1 MQLQM
6 AYKGLQLCRRSSLD
20 TAIGTVRTL
29 STKPLDE
36 TYDGS
41 DGGGPSRNFKPINL
55 SYRALE
61 WRGKEQREKE
71 TRNKTPLLI
80 HHSLYGRKEN
90 WNPISEIINRT
101 TQRKVINVD
110 GRNHG
115 ESPFTKEMSLPLMAK
130 DIVHLMK
137 QLKED
142 KMSYLGHSMG
152 GRIGILLALTQPQLI
167 DRMIVVD
174 SSVIVNENSRRRWSA
189 LRQACSSLMK
199 IEDKLN
205 AAHGWDRLA
214 IANKAIENL
223 IVNKTERANFLSNL
237 ILSEKP
243 KGKNLWRVNM
253 SSFLANP
260 EMMSQSPAT
269 TLENM
274 TFEGP
279 TLFINGQ
286 HSKFASRDHEMEIR
300 RFFPNANFAWIK
312 DTGHLIHVD
321 QQKLFCE
328 KVITFLEDTHEH

>member
-6 AYKGLQLCRRSSLD
+6 AFKGLQLCRRSSID
-20 TAIGTVRTL
+20 TAIGTVRTM
-29 STKPLDE
+29 SVKPLDE

-41 DGGGPSRNFKPINL
+41 DGGGPSRNFEPINL

-71 TRNKTPLLI
+71 TRSKTPLLI

-90 WNPISEIINRT
+90 WNPISDIINRT
-101 TQRKVINVD
+101 TQRKIINID

-199 IEDKLN
+199 IEDKLKN
-205 AAHGWDRLA
+205 AHGYERLT
-214 IANKAIENL
+214 IANK
-223 IVNKTERANFLSNL
+223 VQNFY
-237 ILSEKP
+237 
-243 KGKNLWRVNM
+243 
-253 SSFLANP
+253 SFY
-260 EMMSQSPAT
+260 
-269 TLENM
+269 
-274 TFEGP
+274 FF
-279 TLFINGQ
+279 LFCN
-286 HSKFASRDHEMEIR
+286 SCS
-300 RFFPNANFAWIK
+300 RFFNSAIFFSLSAFSFSFSSMSLCICAFISSRRRSSSSC
-312 DTGHLIHVD
+312 LRAIS
-321 QQKLFCE
+321 L
-328 KVITFLEDTHEH
+328 

>member
-6 AYKGLQLCRRSSLD
+6 AFKGLQLCRRSSID
-20 TAIGTVRTL
+20 TAIGTVRTM
-29 STKPLDE
+29 SVKPLDE

-41 DGGGPSRNFKPINL
+41 DGGGPSRNFKPIDL

-71 TRNKTPLLI
+71 TRSKTPLLI

-90 WNPISEIINRT
+90 WNPISDIINRT
-101 TQRKVINVD
+101 TQRKIINID

-199 IEDKLN
+199 IEDKLKN
-205 AAHGWDRLA
+205 AHGYERLT
-214 IANKAIENL
+214 IANK
-223 IVNKTERANFLSNL
+223 VQNFY
-237 ILSEKP
+237 
-243 KGKNLWRVNM
+243 
-253 SSFLANP
+253 SFY
-260 EMMSQSPAT
+260 
-269 TLENM
+269 
-274 TFEGP
+274 FF
-279 TLFINGQ
+279 LFCN
-286 HSKFASRDHEMEIR
+286 SCS
-300 RFFPNANFAWIK
+300 RFFNSAIFFSLSAFSFSFSSMSLCI
-312 DTGHLIHVD
+312 
-321 QQKLFCE
+321 
-328 KVITFLEDTHEH
+328 

>member
-6 AYKGLQLCRRSSLD
+6 AFKGLQLCRRSSID
-20 TAIGTVRTL
+20 TAIGTVRTM
-29 STKPLDE
+29 SVKPLDE

-41 DGGGPSRNFKPINL
+41 DGGGPSRNFEPINL

-71 TRNKTPLLI
+71 TRSKTPLLI

-90 WNPISEIINRT
+90 WNPISDIINRT
-101 TQRKVINVD
+101 TQRKIINID

-199 IEDKLN
+199 IEDKLKN
-205 AAHGWDRLA
+205 AHGYERLT
-214 IANKAIENL
+214 IANK
-223 IVNKTERANFLSNL
+223 VQKFCSFYFFLFCNSC
-237 ILSEKP
+237 S
-243 KGKNLWRVNM
+243 
-253 SSFLANP
+253 
-260 EMMSQSPAT
+260 
-269 TLENM
+269 
-274 TFEGP
+274 
-279 TLFINGQ
+279 
-286 HSKFASRDHEMEIR
+286 
-300 RFFPNANFAWIK
+300 RFFNSAIFFSLSAFSFSFSSMSLCICAFISSRRRSSSSC
-312 DTGHLIHVD
+312 LRAIS
-321 QQKLFCE
+321 L
-328 KVITFLEDTHEH
+328 

>member
-6 AYKGLQLCRRSSLD
+6 AFKGLQLCRRSSID
-20 TAIGTVRTL
+20 TAIGTVRTM
-29 STKPLDE
+29 SVKPLDE

-41 DGGGPSRNFKPINL
+41 DGGGPSRNFEPINL

-71 TRNKTPLLI
+71 TRSKTPLLI

-90 WNPISEIINRT
+90 WNPISDIINRT
-101 TQRKVINVD
+101 TQRKIINID

-199 IEDKLN
+199 IEDKLKN
-205 AAHGWDRLA
+205 AHGYERLT
-214 IANKAIENL
+214 IANKVQNFYSFYFFLFCNSCSRFFNSAIFFSLSAFSFSFSSMSLCICAFISSRRRSSSSCLLAISLKFLVILTSIQYHFL
-223 IVNKTERANFLSNL
+223 IYYRTILFSSSKAFFLSGS
-237 ILSEKP
+237 IFE
-243 KGKNLWRVNM
+243 
-253 SSFLANP
+253 FL
-260 EMMSQSPAT
+260 M
-269 TLENM
+269 L
-274 TFEGP
+274 
-279 TLFINGQ
+279 
-286 HSKFASRDHEMEIR
+286 
-300 RFFPNANFAWIK
+300 
-312 DTGHLIHVD
+312 
-321 QQKLFCE
+321 
-328 KVITFLEDTHEH
+328 

>member
-71 TRNKTPLLI
+71 TRSKTPLLI

-199 IEDKLN
+199 IEDKLKN
-205 AAHGWDRLA
+205 AHGYERLT
-214 IANKAIENL
+214 IANK
-223 IVNKTERANFLSNL
+223 VQNFY
-237 ILSEKP
+237 
-243 KGKNLWRVNM
+243 
-253 SSFLANP
+253 SFY
-260 EMMSQSPAT
+260 
-269 TLENM
+269 
-274 TFEGP
+274 FF
-279 TLFINGQ
+279 LFCN
-286 HSKFASRDHEMEIR
+286 SCS
-300 RFFPNANFAWIK
+300 RFFNSAIFFSLSAFSFSFSSMSLCICAFISSRRRSSSSC
-312 DTGHLIHVD
+312 LRAIS
-321 QQKLFCE
+321 L
-328 KVITFLEDTHEH
+328 